1 MPPGP
6 TAPCSLAGL
15 LAVFRPCFTAPTFQ
29 TFVGLVVGLI
39 AQTRRRTV
47 CGMLTGA
54 GLDQVWHHSRAH
66 RLFTNARWSGDA
78 LGLALADLIVARLLP
93 AGAALTVAV
102 DDTLFKRSG
111 KKVFGVAWHHDGAA
125 KGPKPIGFGNCWV
138 VAGIVVQLPFLSRPV
153 CLPVLARL
161 WRPRHTGKIAHAREL
176 AELIA
181 ARYPDRTVHVV
192 GDAAYVG
199 ERLRDLD
206 GRITWTS
213 RLKVT
218 SVLHELPPP
227 RTGRSGDRAPAVPG
241 WAPRPTWPPT
251 RQPRAR
257 WRATQVRRYGR
268 TDTVQIT
275 ERVCLWYG
283 SFRSRTVRVILVRDD
298 KPRTRGR
305 DDRGYGLPLV
315 TTDLESSAE
324 DLVARYASRWG
335 IEQAFADA
343 RQIMGVGEARNR
355 TRRAVERTVPFGLIC
370 FSVVTVWY
378 ALHGHAPDDV
388 ASHRTRAR
396 WYTTKTEPSYDD
408 MAVKLRRVIIA
419 ARFRGPCPEQATPQE
434 TRAVLA
440 AWAAAGT

>member
-1 MPPGP
+1 MLPERHTIPG
-6 TAPCSLAGL
+6 SLAGL
-15 LAVFRPCFTAPTFQ
+15 LAAFRPAFTAPTFR
-29 TFVGLVVGLI
+29 TFTGLTVGLI

-54 GLDQVWHHSRAH
+54 GLERLWHHSRAH
-66 RLFTNARWSGDA
+66 RFFAVARWSADMV
-78 LGLALADLIVARLLP
+78 GLALVDLIVGRLLP
-93 AGAALTVAV
+93 AGSPITIAV

-138 VAGIVVQLPFLSRPV
+138 VAGIVVSLPFLSRPV

-161 WRPRHTGKIAHAREL
+161 WRPRRTGKIAYAREM

-181 ARYPDRTVHVV
+181 ARHPDRRVHVV

-199 ERLRDLD
+199 EHLRGLATQ
-206 GRITWTS
+206 ITWTS

-227 RTGRSGDRAPAVPG
+227 RTGRSGR
-241 WAPRPTWPPT
+241 PRTKGARLGTPTDIAAT
-251 RQPRAR
+251 MT
-257 WRATQVRRYGR
+257 WRTTQVRRYGR
-268 TDTVQIT
+268 TDTVHIT
-275 ERVCLWYG
+275 EVICLWYG
-283 SFRSRTVRVILVRDD
+283 SFHSRPVRVILVRDD
-298 KPRTRGR
+298 KPRTLNG

-315 TTDLESSAE
+315 TTDLASTAE
-324 DLVARYASRWG
+324 ELVARYAARWG

-343 RQIMGVGEARNR
+343 RQILGIGEARNR
-355 TRRAVERTVPFGLIC
+355 LRRAVERTVPFGLTCLSLI
-370 FSVVTVWY
+370 TVWY
-378 ALHGHAPDDV
+378 ALHGHAPED
-388 ASHRTRAR
+388 ALIHRARAR

-408 MAVKLRRVIIA
+408 MTIKLRRVIIA
-419 ARFRGPCPEQATPQE
+419 TRFRSPSPDLATPEQ

>member
-15 LAVFRPCFTAPTFQ
+15 LAEFRPCFTAPTFQ
-29 TFVGLVVGLI
+29 TFIGLVVGLI

-66 RLFTNARWSGDA
+66 RMFANARWSGDA
-78 LGLALADLIVARLLP
+78 LGLVLADLIVARLLP
-93 AGAALTVAV
+93 ADTVLTLAV
-102 DDTLFKRSG
+102 DGTLFKRSG

-138 VAGIVVQLPFLSRPV
+138 VIGIVVQLPFLSRPV

-161 WRPRHTGKIAHAREL
+161 WRPRHTGKIAHARQL

-181 ARYPDRTVHVV
+181 ARYPDRRVHVV

-199 ERLRDLD
+199 EHLRGLD
-206 GRITWTS
+206 GRISWTS

-227 RTGRSGDRAPAVPG
+227 RTGRSGRPRTRGIRLGIPADL
-241 WAPRPTWPPT
+241 
-251 RQPRAR
+251 AR
-257 WRATQVRRYGR
+257 IATITKTWRATQVRRYGR

-275 ERVCLWYG
+275 ELVCLWYG
-283 SFRSRTVRVILVRDD
+283 SFRSQTVRVILVRDD
-298 KPRTRGR
+298 KPRTRDR

-315 TTDLESSAE
+315 TTDLHSSAE

-343 RQIMGVGEARNR
+343 RQIIGVGEARNR
-355 TRRAVERTVPFGLIC
+355 TCRAVARTVPFGLVC

-378 ALHGHAPDDV
+378 ASHGHCVDDV
-388 ASHRTRAR
+388 AGHRARAR
-396 WYTTKTEPSYDD
+396 WYTTKAEPSYDD
-408 MAVKLRRVIIA
+408 MAIKLRRVIIA
-419 ARFRGPCPEQATPQE
+419 ARFHSPCPEQATPQE

-440 AWAAAGT
+440 AWAAAGI